1 MTDKRIFL
9 KNVAAAAIAMSTGTL
24 AIESSKMSNIEL
36 HVRLNFF
43 QERLTKLGI
52 SDLSGTVLYVDS
64 TSQTLELWQ
73 GEELLRTY
81 TISTA
86 ANGLGSEKESFK
98 TPAGIHRIARKIGS
112 GAEPNTVFRGRQP
125 TDEYARIEL
134 TDIDTGLDLI
144 TSRIM
149 RLKGEEPGINLGGQV
164 DSYERYIYIHGTNEE
179 GRIGQPV
186 SHGCIRMRNHDVI
199 DLYDRVDENSLVII
213 N

>member
-1 MTDKRIFL
+1 M
-9 KNVAAAAIAMSTGTL
+9 
-24 AIESSKMSNIEL
+24 
-36 HVRLNFF
+36 
-43 QERLTKLGI
+43 
-52 SDLSGTVLYVDS
+52 
-64 TSQTLELWQ
+64 
-73 GEELLRTY
+73 
-81 TISTA
+81 
-86 ANGLGSEKESFK
+86 
-98 TPAGIHRIARKIGS
+98 
-112 GAEPNTVFRGRQP
+112 FRGRQP